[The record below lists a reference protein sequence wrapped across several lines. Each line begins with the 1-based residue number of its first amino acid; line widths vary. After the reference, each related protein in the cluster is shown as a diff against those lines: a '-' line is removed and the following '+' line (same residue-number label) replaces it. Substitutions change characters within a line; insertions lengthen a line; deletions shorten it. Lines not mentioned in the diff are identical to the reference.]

1 MKIDHKESYKDFWE
15 QFLKDSKIDGFFGS
29 LQLFKDIIYQFNLN
43 EIKNKTIAEIG
54 VGSGRILKNL
64 LHFSP
69 KTIYGIEPSQAINV
83 AKTNLNSD
91 KINFL
96 NIKAEELNFENEIDY
111 IFSIGVIH
119 HIPNYELAIKK
130 IYRSLKPGGKFIMW
144 VYGKEG
150 NELYLFL
157 FNNLRRITIYLPDF
171 ILKIITNFLTII
183 TYFYG
188 FLCKFIN
195 LPLHK
200 YFKNVFNNFSFQKKN
215 YVIFDQLNPSF
226 AKYFT
231 KFEIMELLS
240 QQNFKIIELKRRHNY
255 SYTAIC
261 EKGVD

>member
-1 MKIDHKESYKDFWE
+1 M
-15 QFLKDSKIDGFFGS
+15 
-29 LQLFKDIIYQFNLN
+29 N

-171 ILKIITNFLTII
+171 ILK
-183 TYFYG
+183 
-188 FLCKFIN
+188 
-195 LPLHK
+195 
-200 YFKNVFNNFSFQKKN
+200 
-215 YVIFDQLNPSF
+215 
-226 AKYFT
+226 
-231 KFEIMELLS
+231 LL
-240 QQNFKIIELKRRHNY
+240 QTF
-255 SYTAIC
+255 
-261 EKGVD
+261 

>member
-1 MKIDHKESYKDFWE
+1 MKIDHKESYKDFGE
-15 QFLKDSKIDGFFGS
+15 QFLKDKKIDGFFGS
-29 LQLFKDIIYQFNLN
+29 LQLFKDIVHPFDLN
-43 EIKNKTIAEIG
+43 EIKNKTIAEVG

-64 LHFSP
+64 LNFSP
-69 KTIYGIEPSQAINV
+69 KIIYGIEPSQAINI
-83 AKTNLNSD
+83 AKANLNSD
-91 KINFL
+91 KINFF

-119 HIPNYELAIKK
+119 HIPNYEVAIKK
-130 IYRSLKPGGKFIMW
+130 IYHSLKPGGKFIMW

-150 NELYLFL
+150 NELYLFF

-171 ILKIITNFLTII
+171 ILKIISNFLALI
-183 TYFYG
+183 TYIYG
-188 FLCKFIN
+188 FLCKYIN

-200 YFKNVFNNFSFQKKN
+200 YFKNVFNKFSFQKKT

-231 KFEIMELLS
+231 RFELIELLTK
-240 QQNFKIIELKRRHNY
+240 QGFKIIELQNRHGY

-261 EKGVD
+261 EK